1 MTSARAAIFPDL
13 CIFPFKGLGV
23 DVRFSARLGYF
34 FDYERDRSPVSKAN
48 GVVFVGGI
56 FLLFPLTLLLAH
68 FYLLIR
74 LSDSISQ
81 HARTAGE
88 REESDTEGEE
98 EENFFR

>member
-1 MTSARAAIFPDL
+1 MLIKWSR
-13 CIFPFKGLGV
+13 KGL
-23 DVRFSARLGYF
+23 LL
-34 FDYERDRSPVSKAN
+34 DYRCPMWPVSKAN

-56 FLLFPLTLLLAH
+56 FLLFPLSLLLAH

-88 REESDTEGEE
+88 RNPIPRVRDKKIS
-98 EENFFR
+98 